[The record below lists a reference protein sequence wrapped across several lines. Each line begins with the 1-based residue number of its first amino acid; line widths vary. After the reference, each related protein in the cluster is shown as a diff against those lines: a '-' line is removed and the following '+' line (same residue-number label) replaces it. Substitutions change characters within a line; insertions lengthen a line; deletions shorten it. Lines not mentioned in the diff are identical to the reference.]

1 MVYLMATHGSLS
13 TDISNP
19 SIWCGSNQTPKCPLK
34 QNVFWTR
41 ISNLEDSVGIALY
54 HRIAK
59 DSSAEG
65 RWSALG
71 PYTAGELGS
80 ATQVP

>member
-1 MVYLMATHGSLS
+1 M
-13 TDISNP
+13 
-19 SIWCGSNQTPKCPLK
+19 
-34 QNVFWTR
+34 
-41 ISNLEDSVGIALY
+41 GIALY

-65 RWSALG
+65 GWSALG

-80 ATQVP
+80 DTQVP